1 MTLGHG
7 ENIVVIIFGHGYAFI
22 TNVRGMFL
30 SLVLVMGTIKTIS
43 NDENGGPEGPGASQG
58 CIVSI

>member
-7 ENIVVIIFGHGYAFI
+7 ENIVVIIFGHGDVFM
-22 TNVRGMFL
+22 TNVRGILL
-30 SLVLVMGTIKTIS
+30 SFVLVMGAIKPIR

-58 CIVSI
+58 GIVSI